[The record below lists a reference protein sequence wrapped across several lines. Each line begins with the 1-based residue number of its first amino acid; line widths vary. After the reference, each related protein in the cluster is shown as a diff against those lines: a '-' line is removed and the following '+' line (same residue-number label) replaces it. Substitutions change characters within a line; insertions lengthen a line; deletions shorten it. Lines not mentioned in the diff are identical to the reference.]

1 MKKDSQKSNSLNQEM
16 MNQFGVILED
26 MNSKFDIMVEG
37 LTALK
42 ERFDAFEKRLESLEK
57 KWIVQK

>member
-26 MNSKFDIMVEG
+26 INGKFDIMVEG
-37 LTALK
+37 LMALR